1 MKNQTIL
8 ESLQN
13 LVMRIETL
21 VVYEPENLKDIYGV
35 LRSTPQLQTPRIKL
49 LLNSEPTRQNWV
61 YLKYNI
67 LEDMVKK
74 VGDFIK

>member
-21 VVYEPENLKDIYGV
+21 KVYEPENLRDIYSV

-49 LLNSEPTRQNWV
+49 LLNSTPTKQNWIN
-61 YLKYNI
+61 LKYNI

-74 VGDFIK
+74 VGDFIQ